1 MLAST
6 KDELGNTTSFTY
18 STDFAGAYLTQT
30 NLPDTQMPDTGAPLV
45 HHQTSAS
52 YDYNTGLMTSATDE
66 NGNPFTYQYDTAR
79 LLLTQANHPDQGST
93 KYFYPNPTTVERQRA
108 IDSSHYDDYFVHF
121 DGLGRPIQTQQI
133 TPTCTVLV
141 DTTYDAAGHVSTVSN
156 PYWQGSSHAT
166 DPTYGVTQTQY
177 DALGRVTRSVR
188 PDSSVA
194 TVQYNNN
201 CTIAIDESGRPRQ
214 ACADAFGRVTEVGR
228 RCRQDLDYSGRSFS
242 RL

>member
-93 KYFYPNPTTVERQRA
+93 KYFYPIRRQLSASDRLIARTTTIISCISTGSVARFKRSKLRRRVLYWLIQPTTQR
-108 IDSSHYDDYFVHF
+108 VM
-121 DGLGRPIQTQQI
+121 
-133 TPTCTVLV
+133 
-141 DTTYDAAGHVSTVSN
+141 
-156 PYWQGSSHAT
+156 
-166 DPTYGVTQTQY
+166 
-177 DALGRVTRSVR
+177 
-188 PDSSVA
+188 
-194 TVQYNNN
+194 
-201 CTIAIDESGRPRQ
+201 
-214 ACADAFGRVTEVGR
+214 
-228 RCRQDLDYSGRSFS
+228 
-242 RL
+242 

>member
-30 NLPDTQMPDTGAPLV
+30 NLADIQMPDTGAPLV

-79 LLLTQANHPDQGST
+79 LLLRQANHNTTHRPSATNKNDNPFTYHHHPPPPLLTQANHPDQGST

-141 DTTYDAAGHVSTVSN
+141 DTTYDAAGHV
-156 PYWQGSSHAT
+156 
-166 DPTYGVTQTQY
+166 
-177 DALGRVTRSVR
+177 
-188 PDSSVA
+188 
-194 TVQYNNN
+194 
-201 CTIAIDESGRPRQ
+201 
-214 ACADAFGRVTEVGR
+214 
-228 RCRQDLDYSGRSFS
+228 
-242 RL
+242 